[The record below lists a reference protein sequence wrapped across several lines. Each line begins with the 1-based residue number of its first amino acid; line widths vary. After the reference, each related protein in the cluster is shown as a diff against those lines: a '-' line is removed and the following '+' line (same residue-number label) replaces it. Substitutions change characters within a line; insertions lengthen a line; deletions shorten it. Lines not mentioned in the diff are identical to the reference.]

1 MPNAKS
7 RPRNVQ
13 NDAGGLTTTTKSF
26 LESAKKKGF
35 CHPEAAPTAKKG
47 HDMFLSMN

>member
-1 MPNAKS
+1 MPNTKS

-13 NDAGGLTTTTKSF
+13 NDAGGLTTTAKSF
-26 LESAKKKGF
+26 LESVKKDF